1 MAEIVLNIGPSGSG
15 KTTGLRN
22 LPPEQTFIIKPNSKA
37 LMFPGGTTKYVNMEN
52 MFITDDMFTAKKAL
66 MEKKSEFKYFVLE
79 DLNHFFNS
87 RTTSAAFI
95 AQKEGGA
102 AFAKW
107 NQFAADILQNLIM
120 VAKELP
126 IESYLIIL
134 AHTEYKDDGTIG
146 MQTSGKLLESNL
158 YIPGYVNFVLHSVI
172 AGDAKDPD
180 YFYLCKPD
188 GTRLAKSPV
197 GCLDKQYRN
206 DMYKVIQQ
214 IELYKQGKSTLTV
227 KFKE

>member
-1 MAEIVLNIGPSGSG
+1 MAEIILNIGPSGTG

-22 LPPEQTFIIKPNSKA
+22 LPPKETLIIKPNPKA
-37 LMFPGGTTKYVNMEN
+37 LMFPGGSTEFIQGKNMIVTDN
-52 MFITDDMFTAKKAL
+52 MTTAKQALLMKKA
-66 MEKKSEFKYFVLE
+66 EFKYFVLE

-95 AQKEGGA
+95 AMKDGGA

-107 NQFAADILQNLIM
+107 NQFAADILQNFIL

-126 IESYLIIL
+126 AESYLIIL

-158 YIPGYVNFVLHSVI
+158 YIPGYVNFVLHSTI
-172 AGDAKDPD
+172 IGDAKDPD
-180 YFYLCKPD
+180 YYYLTKPD
-188 GTRLAKSPV
+188 GLHLAKSPV
-197 GCLDKQYRN
+197 GCLEKQYRN
-206 DMYKVIQQ
+206 DMFKVLQQ

>member
-1 MAEIVLNIGPSGSG
+1 MAEIVMNIGPSGTG

-22 LPPEQTFIIKPNSKA
+22 LPPEQTFIIKPNPKA
-37 LMFPGGTTKYVNMEN
+37 LMFPGGTTNYINMKN
-52 MFITDDMFTAKKAL
+52 MFITDDMSIARKALIEKKA
-66 MEKKSEFKYFVLE
+66 EFKYFVLE

-95 AQKEGGA
+95 AMKDGGA

-107 NQFAADILQNLIM
+107 NQFAADILQNLII

-126 IESYLIIL
+126 IDSYLVIL

-158 YIPGYVNFVLHSVI
+158 YIPGYVNFVLHSII
-172 AGDAKDPD
+172 AGDAKEPD
-180 YFYLCKPD
+180 YYYLTKPD
-188 GTRLAKSPV
+188 GLHLAKSPV
-197 GCLDKQYRN
+197 GCLERQYRN
-206 DMYKVIQQ
+206 DMFKVLQQ
-214 IELYKQGKSTLTV
+214 IELYKQGKSTIPI